1 MTFKSS
7 IDSWA
12 TIDIVWEEVRTRS
25 REKATPSEQS
35 SPHEAVAPEAAEARP
50 EPTEESRE

>member
-12 TIDIVWEEVRTRS
+12 TIDIVWEEVTTSS
-25 REKATPSEQS
+25 RERAAPSEQS
-35 SPHEAVAPEAAEARP
+35 SPHEAVAPEATEARP
-50 EPTEESRE
+50 EPTGESRE